1 MMTWLDHFF
10 GVVSDEYREEMV
22 HSCRSRCREWI
33 ARANGDMGNWVREP
47 QPSVFQHTF
56 RDRQPESE
64 LGPAN
69 GHVSGRKYVPRWDC
83 LTT

>member
-1 MMTWLDHFF
+1 
-10 GVVSDEYREEMV
+10 MV

-33 ARANGDMGNWVREP
+33 SRANDDMGNWVREP

-56 RDRQPESE
+56 RDRQREAE

-69 GHVSGRKYVPRWDC
+69 GHVSARKYVPRWVPVLC
-83 LTT
+83 TTYMLILYT